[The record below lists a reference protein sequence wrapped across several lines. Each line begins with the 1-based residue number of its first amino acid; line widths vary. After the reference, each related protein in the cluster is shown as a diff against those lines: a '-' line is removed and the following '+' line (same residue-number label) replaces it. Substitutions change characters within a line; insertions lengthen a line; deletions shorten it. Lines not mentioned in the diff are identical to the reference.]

1 MQTNQNDIELLK
13 EAVLLLDF
21 QNVRK
26 YFENHNTADVSKLI
40 IRWGEQEVVMLFR
53 LLSTKKSAELFTY
66 LPPIYQKKIV
76 EILTRKDIEKLLTD
90 LYNDDI
96 VDILEE
102 LPANLTKKIL
112 SYAPKEDRD
121 VINKLLNFS
130 EDSVGSIMSVDMIQ
144 LKNTDTVA
152 RAIKKIRD
160 AANAIE
166 ITHYFYVVDKKH
178 RLIGYLLSEDLI
190 LATNST
196 KITKIIR
203 KDIISVNSLDDKEGA
218 ANAFKFYDMSVLP
231 VVNKENC
238 LIGMITSD
246 DIIDVIEEE
255 ATEDIHKMAGIN
267 PSDKQ
272 YTEMNTMEIFR
283 SRFFWLLLLML
294 SATLSQ
300 ATLDYFQRW
309 TNNITGVVGPTI
321 MATTITA
328 TLVAIVPDLSGASGN
343 AGSQS
348 STMVIRALAIGDINK
363 TDYLRVFLKE
373 LKAGTLIGL
382 ALFVAN
388 FIRLL
393 LYYTVRNGS
402 LSNLDIWISLAASL
416 SLWLV
421 IILAKLVGGML
432 PLLASAINLDPAV
445 MAAPLLTT
453 LVDALSILLFFL
465 ISIGILKWSGEIP
478 IHHSIKT
485 LATVVLH
492 IQI

>member
-1 MQTNQNDIELLK
+1 MDIDKNNIQELK
-13 EAVLLLDF
+13 TAVSLLDF
-21 QNVRK
+21 QNIRK
-26 YFENHNTADVSKLI
+26 YFENHNAADVSKYI
-40 IRWGEQEVVMLFR
+40 IDWGEQEVVMLFR

-66 LPPIYQKKIV
+66 LPPTYQKKIV

-112 SYAPKEDRD
+112 NYAPKEDRD
-121 VINKLLNFS
+121 IINRLLNFP

-144 LKNTDTVA
+144 LRKSDTVA
-152 RAIKKIRD
+152 RAIKKIRN
-160 AANAIE
+160 AANDIE

-190 LATNST
+190 LATNNT
-196 KITKIIR
+196 KITKIIH
-203 KDIISVNSLDDKEGA
+203 KDVISVNSFDDKEGA

-231 VVNKENC
+231 VVNKDNC

-267 PSDKQ
+267 PTAKQ
-272 YTEMNTMEIFR
+272 YTEMNTFEIFK
-283 SRFFWLLLLML
+283 SRFFWLLFLML

-300 ATLDYFQRW
+300 ATLDYFQKW
-309 TNNITGVVGPTI
+309 TTTMTGVVGPTI
-321 MATTITA
+321 ISTTITA

-382 ALFVAN
+382 GLFVAN
-388 FIRLL
+388 FIRLVI
-393 LYYTVRNGS
+393 YYTVRNHS
-402 LSNLDIWISLAASL
+402 LTNLDIWISLSASL

-421 IILAKLVGGML
+421 IVLAKLVGGML
-432 PLLASAINLDPAV
+432 PLLANSVNLDPAV

-453 LVDALSILLFFL
+453 LVDALSILMFFL
-465 ISIGILKWSGEIP
+465 ISVGILKWAGEIP
-478 IHHSIKT
+478 IHEHAQTFISYIR
-485 LATVVLH
+485 
-492 IQI
+492 I